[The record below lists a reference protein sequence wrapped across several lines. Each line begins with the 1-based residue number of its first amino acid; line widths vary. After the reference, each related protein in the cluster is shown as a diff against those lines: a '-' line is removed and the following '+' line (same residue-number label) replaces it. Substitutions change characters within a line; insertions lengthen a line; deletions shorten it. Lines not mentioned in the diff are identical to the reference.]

1 MRQTLTYSFLL
12 LKSGWLI
19 WKWQSLEGD
28 YTLKKTLSMYLRFM
42 VFNRELSIYVWSG
55 EKPDDNWYIIPF
67 YE

>member
-1 MRQTLTYSFLL
+1 
-12 LKSGWLI
+12 
-19 WKWQSLEGD
+19 
-28 YTLKKTLSMYLRFM
+28 MYLRFM